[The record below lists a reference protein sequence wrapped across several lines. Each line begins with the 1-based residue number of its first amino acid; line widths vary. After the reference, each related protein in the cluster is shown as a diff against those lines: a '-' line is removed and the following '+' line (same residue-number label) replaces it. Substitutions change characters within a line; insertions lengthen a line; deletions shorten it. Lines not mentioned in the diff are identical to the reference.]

1 MSSRSSV
8 VIIKDR
14 FIKDDPRI
22 LYNAEHLDIVLA
34 TGATASISP
43 SLDNFVDGYV
53 EPLQG
58 IKMTGIGSSLDIAR
72 GGTIQWTVY
81 DDTGRARLIKTPGYH
96 VPALKSQLFSPQSYF
111 QATEKKGKLEI
122 TKEGVVLHWKDG
134 GSLSV
139 GFQEGSLLPVMKGF
153 SSLSIEYSKMKLY
166 RCVTEVG
173 NQI

>member
-58 IKMTGIGSSLDIAR
+58 IKVTGIGSSLVISDT
-72 GGTIQWTVY
+72 GTIQWAVY
-81 DDTGRARLIKTPGYH
+81 DTNGQARFIKTH
-96 VPALKSQLFSPQSYF
+96 VHHVTSLNLRPFPPQAYF
-111 QATEKKGKLEI
+111 QATEKGNSVET
-122 TKEGVVLHWKDG
+122 TKDGVRLYWKDEEM
-134 GSLSV
+134 LMV
-139 GFQEGSLLPVMKGF
+139 DFQTMKVRGYLL
-153 SSLSIEYSKMKLY
+153 LI
-166 RCVTEVG
+166 
-173 NQI
+173 